1 MFYVVCFIN
10 MTESQ
15 IKQKLDK
22 TLDAFHA
29 DLRGLRVGR
38 ANASMVEDVQVEVY
52 DSHMPLQQV
61 ASITIPQHN
70 QILIQ
75 PWDPDTLPGIQNGI
89 RKSDLNL
96 NPVMEGNAVR
106 LTLPPLTE
114 ETRKDLVKEAHKF
127 GEGAR
132 IAVRN
137 IREEAMNDIDEA
149 EKNKEISEDEKFSQ
163 KEKVQSV
170 IDEYNKKIDDAIDAK
185 EKDIMEQ

>member
-1 MFYVVCFIN
+1 

-15 IKQKLDK
+15 TKQKLDK
-22 TLDAFHA
+22 TLETLSSE
-29 DLRGLRVGR
+29 LRSLRVGR
-38 ANASMVEDVQVEVY
+38 ANAGMVEDVQVEVY

-75 PWDPDTLPGIQNGI
+75 PWDADTLPAVQNAI

-96 NPVMEGNAVR
+96 NPVVEGNAIR

-114 ETRKDLVKEAHKF
+114 ETRKELAKEAHKF
-127 GEGAR
+127 GEDAR

-137 IREEAMNDIDEA
+137 IREEAMSDIEEA
-149 EKNKEISEDEKFSQ
+149 EKSKDISEDEKFKQ
-163 KEKVQSV
+163 KENTQKM
-170 IDEYNKKIDDAIDAK
+170 IDEYNKKIDDAVEGK